1 MAKLCQIVTAGET
14 SIMFFVLFLHV
25 NSLQQIFK
33 KTTTAHRDNTGGKG
47 RDFII
52 FFRQPN

>member
-25 NSLQQIFK
+25 NSLQQILK
-33 KTTTAHRDNTGGKG
+33 NNNSTQRQYWGEGKG
-47 RDFII
+47 FYY
-52 FFRQPN
+52 FF